1 MSDLKSSAHSFT
13 TGIFIRARKRN
24 HASGYDSIDIGDQR
38 LNAPELL
45 SWMAA
50 LDDASLMRVMDFV
63 RAIVRI
69 KEGHGMEDIR

>member
-1 MSDLKSSAHSFT
+1 MSDLKASAGSFS

-38 LNAPELL
+38 LTAPELL
-45 SWMAA
+45 RWMAA
-50 LDDASLMRVMDFV
+50 LDNASLMRVMDFI

-69 KEGHGMEDIR
+69 KEGHDVEDKR